1 MLKRLGFLFAL
12 RPAAGK
18 FAPASGGLL
27 SSPGLSRSRVGGES
41 LLNGAKLLP
50 KISASRTRYA
60 AADLRSAVTNVWR
73 SGDADSDEAAV
84 GRAAI
89 NSPAKIALEVKRD
102 L

>member
-18 FAPASGGLL
+18 IAPASGGLL
-27 SSPGLSRSRVGGES
+27 SSPGRSRPQVGGES

-50 KISASRTRYA
+50 KISTSRARYA
-60 AADLRSAVTNVWR
+60 AADLRSAGRNARR
-73 SGDADSDEAAV
+73 SRDANSDEAAV

-89 NSPAKIALEVKRD
+89 ISPAKISLEVKRD